1 MEQHLVTHPVGQTLA
16 LELVGLPV
24 LLLAILGAV
33 EDLLARSAPAVMSLI
48 SNFVI

>member
-1 MEQHLVTHPVGQTLA
+1 MVTHPIGQTLA

-24 LLLAILGAV
+24 LLLAVLGAV